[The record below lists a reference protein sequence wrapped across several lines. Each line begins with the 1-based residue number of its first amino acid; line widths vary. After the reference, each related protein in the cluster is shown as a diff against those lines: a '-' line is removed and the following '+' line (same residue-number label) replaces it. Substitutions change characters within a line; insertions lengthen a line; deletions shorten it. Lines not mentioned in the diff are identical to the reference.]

1 VDSTHVEKTTLQDY
15 KKQIFLFVRHN
26 MQLAK
31 HLCCNPGQPF
41 KPADLDGP
49 DNHDA
54 STTNLNQAAPL
65 QGKVP
70 SEGKAAAHAHEQ

>member
-1 VDSTHVEKTTLQDY
+1 VEKTTLQDY
-15 KKQIFLFVRHN
+15 KKQIFLFVHHN

-41 KPADLDGP
+41 NPADLDGP

-54 STTNLNQAAPL
+54 STKNLNQAAPL
-65 QGKVP
+65 QGKVL
-70 SEGKAAAHAHEQ
+70 SRGKAAAHAHEQ